1 MNGSFNRW
9 SVSEYMRHRFMRTG
23 QVPDHDELNSE
34 FAGISQTELLEGIAE
49 FGKIAGVEVPHA
61 KAN

>member
-1 MNGSFNRW
+1 
-9 SVSEYMRHRFMRTG
+9 MRTG
-23 QVPDHDELNSE
+23 HVPDHDELNSE
-34 FAGISQTELLEGIAE
+34 FMGISQTELLEGIAE